1 MLDDLPH
8 SYVDLHNPKHLI
20 FSYSRVMAGVVD
32 TQWKPETPLRI
43 LHIGAGAFTLPRY
56 FAATRPGSDNTGM
69 EIDPA
74 VVDTARE
81 DFGVRSS
88 PRLHIEE
95 GDARLLVGKEPAH
108 SYDLIIGDAFSGHSV
123 PWQLT
128 TEEFLEEADRLLRPS
143 GAYLMNM
150 LDNRERFVRAEAA
163 TMKRVF
169 PYVVLF
175 SPLDSDN
182 HVLVGSK
189 VPVDPTAVL
198 DRMQSLG
205 YPTQL
210 VERVSGGA
218 LARLIGGARFLEDDF
233 APVDQLLR

>member
-1 MLDDLPH
+1 
-8 SYVDLHNPKHLI
+8 
-20 FSYSRVMAGVVD
+20 
-32 TQWKPETPLRI
+32 
-43 LHIGAGAFTLPRY
+43 
-56 FAATRPGSDNTGM
+56 
-69 EIDPA
+69 
-74 VVDTARE
+74 
-81 DFGVRSS
+81 
-88 PRLHIEE
+88 
-95 GDARLLVGKEPAH
+95 
-108 SYDLIIGDAFSGHSV
+108 
-123 PWQLT
+123 
-128 TEEFLEEADRLLRPS
+128 
-143 GAYLMNM
+143 
-150 LDNRERFVRAEAA
+150 
-163 TMKRVF
+163 MKRVF